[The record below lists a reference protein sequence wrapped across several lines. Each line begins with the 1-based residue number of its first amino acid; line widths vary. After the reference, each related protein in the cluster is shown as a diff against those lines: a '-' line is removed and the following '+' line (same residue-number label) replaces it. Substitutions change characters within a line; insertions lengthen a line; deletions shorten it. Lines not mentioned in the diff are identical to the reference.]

1 MTEDEEIVDS
11 SLDEIIDEVLNR
23 EAEDKLLPTW
33 GYILLFFLPATVTFF
48 IARTQLGW
56 DPLFAGITSLAIMNG
71 SINIVI
77 AWMTI
82 RLDGHSNEALE
93 HLETIMDE
101 MDKLEDTLEEASTMV
116 TNFTGDLG
124 EAQEL
129 FRRVGVNLTD
139 LDLESIADVVE
150 SLKENKTDLN
160 DILGNLR
167 DVDVQFY
174 IREVKSI
181 DWQALLSGIN
191 DVMAFIKTKNS
202 QEPRA
207 PVSQV
212 INSIPSFDDEIPVD
226 DELDDFDDEFE
237 LMPKP
242 NLSLKRDKGTNTV
255 RLSLKRNR

>member
-1 MTEDEEIVDS
+1 MDDFQDYVQS
-11 SLDEIIDEVLNR
+11 PNDEVV
-23 EAEDKLLPTW
+23 LPIW
-33 GYILLFFLPATVTFF
+33 GYLFLFFVPAVSAF
-48 IARTQLGW
+48 IICQEVIGMGL
-56 DPLFAGITSLAIMNG
+56 LYSGITSLAIMNG

-82 RLDGHSNEALE
+82 RLDNHSSEALV

-101 MDKLEDTLEEASTMV
+101 MDKLEDTLNDASQMV
-116 TNFTGDLG
+116 STFTGDLG

-167 DVDVQFY
+167 DVDVQMY
-174 IREVKSI
+174 IKEVKSI
-181 DWQALLSGIN
+181 DWQALLAGIN
-191 DVMAFIKTKNS
+191 DVMAFIKTKNA
-202 QEPRA
+202 EPSRE
-207 PVSQV
+207 PISQV
-212 INSIPSFDDEIPVD
+212 INSIPSFDDDIPID
-226 DELDDFDDEFE
+226 DELDDFEDDDFS

-242 NLSLKRDKGTNTV
+242 TLSLKRSKG
-255 RLSLKRNR
+255 LSLKRR

>member
-1 MTEDEEIVDS
+1 MSEEPSESAFEEIIEDVM
-11 SLDEIIDEVLNR
+11 NR
-23 EAEDKLLPTW
+23 QQEDKLLPTW
-33 GYILLFFLPATVTFF
+33 GYILLFFLPATLTF
-48 IARTQLGW
+48 IVARTQLGW

-101 MDKLEDTLEEASTMV
+101 MDKLEDTLEDASTMV

-139 LDLESIADVVE
+139 LDLESIADVVG

-181 DWQALLSGIN
+181 DWQALLLGIN
-191 DVMAFIKTKNS
+191 DVMAFIKTKNT
-202 QEPRA
+202 QPTRA

-226 DELDDFDDEFE
+226 DELDDFEDFDDEFE

-242 NLSLKRDKGTNTV
+242 KLSLRRGKGLSLKR
-255 RLSLKRNR
+255 R